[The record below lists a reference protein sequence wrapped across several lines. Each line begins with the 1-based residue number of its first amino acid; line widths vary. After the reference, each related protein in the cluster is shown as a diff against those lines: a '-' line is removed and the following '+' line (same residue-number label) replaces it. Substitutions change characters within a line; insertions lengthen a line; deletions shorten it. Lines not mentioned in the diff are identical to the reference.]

1 MWEAWITTNALHH
14 LLASITF
21 AIIGLVVIARRG
33 ALRRSV
39 RHAPRLF
46 WITVALCA
54 LFAAWNG
61 ACLIDILTGLHG
73 HTTLLSRLCE
83 WANLITLSGLILAL
97 VYNRLVVERTSRP
110 RRILAIGAHPDD
122 LELACGATLAK
133 LADAGHQIQAV
144 VLTGGER
151 GGNAAVRPL
160 EARRGAQFLG
170 CNAVFVYDFADTRL
184 REQANEILSAIEMRI
199 REFNPDII
207 FTHSANDQHQDHQAV
222 YEATL
227 RAARNH
233 GTILCYESPSV
244 TSDFNPTFFV
254 DIGDYVDVKI
264 ESVRQ
269 HRDQRLKPYVSAER
283 LRGMALFRGGQ
294 AKTRYAE
301 GFEAVRS
308 LASSLGDI

>member
-1 MWEAWITTNALHH
+1 MWESWIETNALYH
-14 LLASITF
+14 LLACVTF
-21 AIIGLVVIARRG
+21 CTIGLVTVHRRRT
-33 ALRRSV
+33 LRRTV
-39 RHAPRLF
+39 RHAPQLY
-46 WITVALCA
+46 WITVVLCG

-61 ACLIDILTGLHG
+61 ACPISVLSGLHRRA
-73 HTTLLSRLCE
+73 TILSALCE
-83 WANLITLSGLILAL
+83 WANLIALSGLILAL
-97 VYNRLVVERTSRP
+97 IYNRLVIERASRP

-133 LADAGHQIQAV
+133 LADAGHRIQAV
-144 VLTGGER
+144 VLTSGER
-151 GGNAAVRPL
+151 GGNGDTRPL
-160 EARRGAQFLG
+160 EAQRGAQVLG
-170 CNAVFVYDFADTRL
+170 CSAVFVYNFADTRL
-184 REQANEILSAIEMRI
+184 REQANEILNVIETRI
-199 REFNPDII
+199 HAFNPDII
-207 FTHSANDQHQDHQAV
+207 FTHSTNDQHQDHQAV

-233 GTILCYESPSV
+233 STILCYESPSV
-244 TSDFNPTFFV
+244 TRDFNPTFFV

-269 HRDQRLKPYVSAER
+269 HRDQRRKPYMSAER